1 MCARAVLVLSQR
13 ASLPQFLKL
22 PFTQCTW
29 ISTPPPLLLHN
40 TDGKKLKESCH
51 QWEAVFHSIHSIC
64 SILFRL
70 LFTCCCGQRSE
81 NKQIRQGLSST
92 VFSTQQAGEL
102 SYSSRKATHLKGR
115 VPLSSGASHL
125 RYLSSEVPLISGT
138 SHLRY
143 LSSQYLSAGASELR
157 CLSSEVP
164 DCQIAPLDEVTLE
177 VTLQI
182 GAVKCQPRCER
193 SQKVK
198 SGNARCQNLVAGVPR
213 LYIAELL
220 NLKHGSGT
228 KTDFNFRLKG
238 RYHI

>member
-1 MCARAVLVLSQR
+1 MCTSTKPEGEPPTIPQTPIH
-13 ASLPQFLKL
+13 SMHSDFNSPLP
-22 PFTQCTW
+22 
-29 ISTPPPLLLHN
+29 LHN
-40 TDGKKLKESCH
+40 TDGKNLKESCH
-51 QWEAVFHSIHSIC
+51 HWEAVFHSIHSIC

-70 LFTCCCGQRSE
+70 LFPCCPGQRSE

-92 VFSTQQAGEL
+92 VISTQQAGEL

-125 RYLSSEVPLISGT
+125 RY
-138 SHLRY
+138 
-143 LSSQYLSAGASELR
+143 
-157 CLSSEVP
+157 LSSEVP

-198 SGNARCQNLVAGVPR
+198 SGNGRCQNLVAGVTR
-213 LYIAELL
+213 LYAAKLL
-220 NLKHGSGT
+220 NLKHGLDT
-228 KTDFNFRLKG
+228 KTDLNYELRGDITF
-238 RYHI
+238 